1 MGEVGYLSAK
11 KFEVYNQLA
20 FYGPKADFELDK
32 LYGQHAHKR
41 RADLMRLGLVS
52 KCGTT
57 INPESGQV
65 VDKWHIT
72 AQGEIPDLIPKKP
85 TRAQLLAKITALESG
100 MDSSTLYDSAYAK
113 GYLDILS
120 RFTPVPGDGGLKERI
135 AQLTAHRACHNQEQD
150 LPNGKVA
157 GYCIVCGV
165 PWPCQYSGPH
175 PAQEN
180 KEMK

>member
-1 MGEVGYLSAK
+1 MRNTSIRAYKNMGEVGYLSAK

-85 TRAQLLAKITALESG
+85 TRAALEAEIKILRAVR
-100 MDSSTLYDSAYAK
+100 DEQVNKLSSMYDK
-113 GYLDILS
+113 
-120 RFTPVPGDGGLKERI
+120 
-135 AQLTAHRACHNQEQD
+135 AHRQGFNDCCA
-150 LPNGKVA
+150 L
-157 GYCIVCGV
+157 ITGV
-165 PWPCQYSGPH
+165 R
-175 PAQEN
+175 
-180 KEMK
+180 